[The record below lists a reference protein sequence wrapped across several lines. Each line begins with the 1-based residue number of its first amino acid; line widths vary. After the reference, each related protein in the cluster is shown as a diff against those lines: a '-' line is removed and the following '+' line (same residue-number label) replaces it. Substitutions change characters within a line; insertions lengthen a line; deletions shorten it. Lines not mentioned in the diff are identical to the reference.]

1 MKKETDMYDKLMGNP
16 ITPAIHVLYRS
27 DFRDESMWKCI
38 LESHGINSSEEDGI
52 EYEEITI
59 RATVE
64 CYQ

>member
-1 MKKETDMYDKLMGNP
+1 MYDKLMGTP
-16 ITPAIHVLYRS
+16 IPPAVHVLYRS
-27 DFRDESMWKCI
+27 DFRDESMWQWI
-38 LESHGINSSEEDGI
+38 LEAHGINSSEEDGI